1 MSKYAVLAGKLAFDP
16 YAANGPCLYPTIG
29 YNKRMAT
36 RVELSRVVEKALKK
50 LPQQIVETDDL
61 AAIRK
66 IPGYHDEPLQGQRAG
81 QRSVRLNRAYRVI
94 YLVVAGEVQ
103 IVRVLDVNK
112 HKY

>member
-1 MSKYAVLAGKLAFDP
+1 
-16 YAANGPCLYPTIG
+16 
-29 YNKRMAT
+29 
-36 RVELSRVVEKALKK
+36 
-50 LPQQIVETDDL
+50 L

-94 YLVVAGEVQ
+94 YELVAGEVQ